1 MRGLWLSKPISPASG
16 CNLGRLLENAR
27 EGRGTTSGPSRGKTL
42 AETRFVGIFQLE
54 KSGAYTNGNA
64 DREAPRQKTPISL
77 GTSRSIG

>member
-1 MRGLWLSKPISPASG
+1 MRGLWLSKPINPASG
-16 CNLGRLLENAR
+16 CNLGRLSENAS

-54 KSGAYTNGNA
+54 KNGNA

-77 GTSRSIG
+77 GASRSNG